1 MPPITEHQSS
11 HTTKLLLLGHSGA
24 GKTGALA
31 SLAAAGYNLRILDLD
46 NGLDI
51 LKDYLSSPK
60 SPYMK
65 NGADY
70 SKTVCFQTLT
80 DEMKQVGGNVFPVR
94 ATVWQRVM
102 NQLQG
107 WDDGAIKLGK
117 LVSWTDTDILVVD
130 SLSTLARAAFNFD
143 LQMNGFIGRMPTQN
157 EARRSVWRA
166 QDLLRGFLDLIYDD
180 NIKANII
187 LTAHITFASDFGS
200 PKKDDQGNM
209 DFSSVQGFPNAI
221 GKALSPH
228 IPRWFNSMLIA
239 RTVGAGIHAKH
250 KIFTSSQMIDGVVI
264 TGKTSAPSKVAA
276 EYPLESGLADYFK
289 ALRT

>member
-11 HTTKLLLLGHSGA
+11 RTTKLLLLGHSGA

-31 SLAAAGYNLRILDLD
+31 SLAQAGYNLRILDLD

-60 SPYMK
+60 SQYMR

-70 SKTVCFQTLT
+70 SKSVTFQTLT
-80 DEMKQVGGNVFPVR
+80 DEMKQSGGTVYPVR

-102 NQLQG
+102 TQLDG
-107 WDDGAIKLGK
+107 WTDGTEKLGK
-117 LVSWTDTDILVVD
+117 LATWTEKDILVVD
-130 SLSTLARAAFNFD
+130 SLSTLAQAALNFD
-143 LQMNGFIGRMPTQN
+143 HQMNGFLGKSPTQN

-166 QDLLRGFLDLIYDD
+166 QDLLRGFLNLIYDE
-180 NIKANII
+180 NIKANVI
-187 LTAHITFASDFGS
+187 LTAHITFASDMGS
-200 PKKDDQGNM
+200 PQKDAQGNT
-209 DFSSVQGFPNAI
+209 DWTSVQGFPNAV

-228 IPRWFNSMLIA
+228 IPRWFNSVLVA
-239 RTVGAGIHAKH
+239 RTVGAGQHAKH
-250 KIFTSSQMIDGVVI
+250 RIYTSSQMIDGVVI
-264 TGKTSAPSKVAA
+264 TGKTSAPSKVLA

-289 ALRT
+289 ALRS